1 MFFLSKMYGQKSPTE
16 TITVTNLLFGNVIF
30 SGDDTFSTLFENSG
44 NPYPREPDWDLLKYS
59 VKAY

>member
-1 MFFLSKMYGQKSPTE
+1 MNGQKSPTE